1 MLPLALT
8 PLAALVPN
16 GIQRYIILALAAL
29 YFGACVVLP
38 NLPSSRM
45 KKLEQYID
53 ETAKIHAM
61 AVRELDKNP
70 RFIAEA
76 SLRLAQVKF
85 AESVL
90 RSKTLGAKDI
100 PWKQYAQYLRCLSL
114 HIGACQR
121 DVHDIRASLLVS
133 IHSLECNRQR
143 RYTEDITQR
152 RTTLDTVFLG
162 GSSVNDPGTYV

>member
-8 PLAALVPN
+8 PLAALVSN
-16 GIQRYIILALAAL
+16 GIQRYIILALSAL
-29 YFGACVVLP
+29 YFGTCVVLP
-38 NLPSSRM
+38 NLPSARM

-53 ETAKIHAM
+53 ETAKIHAV

-100 PWKQYAQYLRCLSL
+100 PWKQYAKYLRCLSL
-114 HIGACQR
+114 HISACQR
-121 DVHDIRASLLVS
+121 DVHDIRASLLMT
-133 IHSLECNRQR
+133 LECNRQR

-152 RTTLDTVFLG
+152 RTTLDTAFLG